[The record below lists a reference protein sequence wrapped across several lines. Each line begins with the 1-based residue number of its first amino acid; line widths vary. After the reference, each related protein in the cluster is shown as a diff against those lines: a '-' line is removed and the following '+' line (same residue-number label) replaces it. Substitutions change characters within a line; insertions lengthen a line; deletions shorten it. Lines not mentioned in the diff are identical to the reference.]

1 MTVEEAPTE
10 TPKAAAGDW
19 FQRAVVY
26 QIYPRSFADSNGDG
40 IGDLRGIIGRLDYLQ
55 RLGVDV
61 VWLSPIY
68 TSPQDD
74 NGYDISDYRN
84 VDPLFG
90 TLEELREL
98 TDGLHARGMK
108 LVMDLV
114 VNHTSDEHPWFVESR
129 SSKENPKRDW
139 YWWRPPRDV
148 GAAPSPRRTAA
159 EPTNWGSAFSGP
171 AWEFDQTTGEYYL
184 HIFSKKQPDLNWE
197 NPEVRAA
204 VYEMMNWWL
213 DRGVDGFRMDV
224 INFISKDTSLPDGP
238 VADGK
243 LFGDGSP
250 FYIDGPRMHEFLQ
263 EMHREVFANRTGEL
277 LTVGEMPGVTV
288 DDAIL
293 YTDPARAE
301 VDMVFQFEHVAL
313 DQEEGDKWRPKK
325 LLLTELK
332 QTLGRWQEGLAETGW
347 NSLYWGNHD
356 QARAVSR
363 FGDDSPRY
371 RELSAK
377 MLAGVLHLHRGTPYV
392 YQGEELGMTNMTFGA
407 ISDYR
412 DIEVLNHHR
421 EATTHLGHTDAEV
434 LAALAP
440 LNRDNARTPV
450 QWDASRHAGFTTGAP
465 WIAVNPN
472 ANHINAAAQVDDPD
486 SVYSFYRQVIAL
498 RHAEPVVSH
507 GNFTMLL
514 PDDPHVY
521 AFTRALTVPG
531 SAVSSGS
538 PADGPTDGAGIPEL
552 LVLGNFSG
560 EVRDADLGDEVW
572 AGAELVLG
580 NYPSDADA
588 DASAGGSAAG
598 SAAGAVRDGLSAG
611 AVHLRP
617 WELQVLRRHRGA

>member
-1 MTVEEAPTE
+1 MTVEQPTKE
-10 TPKAAAGDW
+10 SAEVPDRDW
-19 FQRAVVY
+19 FRSAVVY

-40 IGDLRGIIGRLDYLQ
+40 IGDLRGIISKLDYLH

-74 NGYDISDYRN
+74 NGYDISDYRT
-84 VDPLFG
+84 VDPIFG

-129 SSKENPKRDW
+129 SSKDNPKRDW
-139 YWWRPPRDV
+139 YWWRPPREASTAGSADGP
-148 GAAPSPRRTAA
+148 GAVPKTA
-159 EPTNWGSAFSGP
+159 EPNNWGSAFSGP
-171 AWEFDQTTGEYYL
+171 AWEFDQATGEYYL
-184 HIFSKKQPDLNWE
+184 HLFSRKQPDLNWE

-224 INFISKDTSLPDGP
+224 INFISKDTALPDGP
-238 VADGK
+238 IAAGM
-243 LFGDGSP
+243 LYGDGTP
-250 FYIDGPRMHEFLQ
+250 FYIGGPRIHEFLQ
-263 EMHREVFANRTGEL
+263 EMHREVFASRPGPL

-288 DDAIL
+288 DEAIL
-293 YTDPARAE
+293 FTDPERAE

-313 DQEEGDKWRPKK
+313 DQEGGNKWRPKK
-325 LLLTELK
+325 LKLTDLK
-332 QTLGRWQEGLAETGW
+332 QSLGHWQTGLAERGW

-363 FGDDSPRY
+363 FGDDGQY

-377 MLAGVLHLHRGTPYV
+377 MLAGVLHLHRGTPYI

-421 EATTHLGHTDAEV
+421 EATTHLGHTDADV

-450 QWDASRHAGFTTGAP
+450 QWDASRHAGFTTGSP

-486 SVYSFYRQVIAL
+486 SVFSFYRAVIAL
-498 RHAEPVVSH
+498 RHSEPVVSH
-507 GNFTMLL
+507 GDFTMLL
-514 PDDPHVY
+514 PRDEHVY
-521 AFTRALTVPG
+521 AFVRSL
-531 SAVSSGS
+531 
-538 PADGPTDGAGIPEL
+538 PETKL

-560 EVRDADLGDEVW
+560 QDQEVALDDADVPVVW
-572 AGAELVLG
+572 DSAEQVLG
-580 NYPSDADA
+580 NYPADA
-588 DASAGGSAAG
+588 
-598 SAAGAVRDGLSAG
+598 AVPRL
-611 AVHLRP
+611 HLRP
-617 WELQVLRRHRGA
+617 WELKVLRAGAAHASSTTSEGARHDHSAATRT